1 MVDTVIIV
9 LVVNVMAFEI
19 LRNIELVEVLIDL
32 DAGKST
38 VYTTLN
44 VDSIS
49 MFRSEVTYC

>member
-1 MVDTVIIV
+1 VVTVV
-9 LVVNVMAFEI
+9 SFEI
-19 LRNIELVEVLIDL
+19 LRKIELVEVSIGL

-38 VYTTLN
+38 VHTTLS